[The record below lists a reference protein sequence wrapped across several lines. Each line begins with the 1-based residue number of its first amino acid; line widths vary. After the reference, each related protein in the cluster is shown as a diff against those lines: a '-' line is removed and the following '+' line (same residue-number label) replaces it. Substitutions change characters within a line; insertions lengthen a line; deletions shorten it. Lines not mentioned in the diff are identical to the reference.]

1 MIPQALHH
9 AAARSPSRRSHRPQ
23 RPAAPATFDTC
34 TPFRS
39 NTKKAEPDNLSG
51 SAFCCVFV
59 CAYFFSPCRT
69 AWAQMAAKV
78 SSLMSCSILQAS
90 SSATLGSTPRVM
102 RKRVRVW
109 SVQHTGGNGHA
120 GVRQGDEPLPVH
132 GDVSVFP
139 QTFGGVADT
148 GLGDTQM
155 LRHVDGTDIA
165 ALLLHHQHGLQIVL
179 RGFLYLHGKLHQP
192 FSDISYRLTQT
203 NQKCKER
210 KKFSKSP

>member
-1 MIPQALHH
+1 MQL
-9 AAARSPSRRSHRPQ
+9 
-23 RPAAPATFDTC
+23 PAAPAAVMAPARATRSTC
-34 TPFRS
+34 GPHRHLYAVSPQHKKGGAGQLVWPRLLLRS
-39 NTKKAEPDNLSG
+39 
-51 SAFCCVFV
+51 
-59 CAYFFSPCRT
+59 
-69 AWAQMAAKV
+69 
-78 SSLMSCSILQAS
+78 
-90 SSATLGSTPRVM
+90 
-102 RKRVRVW
+102 RVRVFLLAVPHGVGADGGKGLVADVVLDLAGVFLRHLGVHPQ
-109 SVQHTGGNGHA
+109 SDEEAGQSVVPVQHTGGNGHA

-132 GDVSVFP
+132 GDIAVFP
-139 QTFGGVADT
+139 QPLGGVADT

-210 KKFSKSP
+210 KKFSKFP